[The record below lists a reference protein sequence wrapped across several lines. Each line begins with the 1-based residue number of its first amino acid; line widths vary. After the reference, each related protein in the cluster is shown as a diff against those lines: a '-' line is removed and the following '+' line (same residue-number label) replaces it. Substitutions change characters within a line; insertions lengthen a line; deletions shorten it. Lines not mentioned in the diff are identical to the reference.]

1 MDEEVLLVIRRWIE
15 KAEHDLTTA
24 SVVLE
29 IKPDVTDTVWPKRP
43 SPSSSSGWRTR
54 GAL

>member
-1 MDEEVLLVIRRWIE
+1 MDEEVLMVIRRWIE

-24 SVVLE
+24 SVGLAEEALAFVKLRLAE
-29 IKPDVTDTVWPKRP
+29 E
-43 SPSSSSGWRTR
+43 